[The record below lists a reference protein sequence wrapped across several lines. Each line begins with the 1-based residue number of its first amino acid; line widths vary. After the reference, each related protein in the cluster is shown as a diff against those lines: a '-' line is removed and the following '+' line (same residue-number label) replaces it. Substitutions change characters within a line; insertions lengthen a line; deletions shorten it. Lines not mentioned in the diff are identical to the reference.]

1 MSRVIVVGSGIVG
14 LAVAR
19 KLTERGD
26 EVIVLE
32 KESDIA
38 LHQTG
43 RNSGVIHSGLYYKPG
58 SYKAKMCEAGARS
71 MKEFAEANGVA
82 HRITGKL
89 VVATDESQLGQLS
102 VLEERARANGV
113 PARVVSIDEAREFE
127 PNVRCVRALRVE
139 TTGIIDYVGVCR
151 VLADQIREAGGI
163 LRFDEA
169 FVSAKEAAD
178 GIVVT
183 TAKDELRAD
192 LLVNCAGLYS
202 DRVAAAS
209 GIEPSVRIVPF
220 RGEYFELTE
229 ERQSLVNGLIYP
241 VPDPRFPFLGV
252 HLTKMIDG
260 SVHAGPNAVLALARE
275 GYRWRD
281 IRVGELAGSLAWPGL
296 WRLGARNVVPGAK
309 EMLRSASK
317 SLFARSLSELVPGI
331 EAKDLVPAK
340 AGVRAQAM
348 NRDGSLVDDFSIQRG
363 PRQIHVLNAP
373 SPAATCALEIAT
385 HIVAQTE
392 ASPA

>member
-127 PNVRCVRALRVE
+127 PNVRCVSALRVE

-151 VLADQIREAGGI
+151 VLADQIRQAGGT

-169 FVSAKEAAD
+169 FVSAKE
-178 GIVVT
+178 
-183 TAKDELRAD
+183 TAGRHRRHD
-192 LLVNCAGLYS
+192 
-202 DRVAAAS
+202 
-209 GIEPSVRIVPF
+209 
-220 RGEYFELTE
+220 
-229 ERQSLVNGLIYP
+229 
-241 VPDPRFPFLGV
+241 
-252 HLTKMIDG
+252 
-260 SVHAGPNAVLALARE
+260 RE
-275 GYRWRD
+275 G
-281 IRVGELAGSLAWPGL
+281 
-296 WRLGARNVVPGAK
+296 
-309 EMLRSASK
+309 
-317 SLFARSLSELVPGI
+317 
-331 EAKDLVPAK
+331 
-340 AGVRAQAM
+340 
-348 NRDGSLVDDFSIQRG
+348 
-363 PRQIHVLNAP
+363 
-373 SPAATCALEIAT
+373 
-385 HIVAQTE
+385 
-392 ASPA
+392 